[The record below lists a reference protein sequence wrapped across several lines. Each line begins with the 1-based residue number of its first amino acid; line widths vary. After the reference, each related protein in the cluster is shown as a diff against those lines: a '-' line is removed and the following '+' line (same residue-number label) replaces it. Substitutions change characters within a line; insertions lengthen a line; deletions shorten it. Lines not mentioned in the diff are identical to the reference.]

1 MGLLPRGPCQPGSHR
16 QDWPHRENW
25 PSPASALTSLH
36 PRAVELSTP
45 VTLSPAASPA
55 SRAPFDPLAEL
66 PLRFITGTAL
76 FDGHDASIH
85 VFRRLLQRG
94 GAEVV
99 HLGHNRAAG
108 EIAAA
113 ALEEDADAIA
123 VSSYQGGHNEFF
135 RYLVDLLREA
145 GRGDIRVFGGGG
157 GVIRPEE
164 GAALEAY
171 GVARIYSPGDDRVD
185 GIEGIVAD
193 MLADAGEARAARPR
207 VSFDSLS
214 EDLAGEDPLRRN
226 GAAAR
231 LISLAESEGLDAA
244 DRAALSEHIR
254 SSAPVL
260 GITGTGG
267 AGKSS
272 VLDELLVRFRTER
285 PDLGS
290 GSVSRI
296 GVLAVDPSKRRTG
309 GALLGDRIRLNAIGG
324 TEVFVRSL
332 ATRHSGTELANV
344 VDDALLILRAAGCGL
359 LVVET
364 GGIGQGDS
372 RIVDISDFS
381 LYVMTSDYGAESQL
395 EKIDMLDLA
404 DAVALNKADHPGAE
418 DALFAVRRAFQRAR
432 SLPRHAPVPVLPT
445 VASRFADPGLDRL
458 YAVVR
463 DGLAGRET
471 ALPSPVSDR
480 PDDLLADVRLIP
492 PARAGYLAEI
502 ADTLRGERNRVAAE
516 ADRAAR
522 IEHLEAALDELRAGG
537 GAEEAARALEARLR
551 EVRAELDA
559 GSRELL
565 AGWSELVARYR
576 APRYRTQVRDRVREF
591 STHRETLSGTW
602 LPRVALPGFTGNRDR
617 LRFLLEENLP
627 GHYPFTAGVFPFR
640 REERVRGVNSPGK
653 AARRAPTGGSTCSP
667 IPKRPRGSRSPSTA

>member
-364 GGIGQGDS
+364 GGIGQAIRES
-372 RIVDISDFS
+372 WIS
-381 LYVMTSDYGAESQL
+381 A
-395 EKIDMLDLA
+395 I
-404 DAVALNKADHPGAE
+404 
-418 DALFAVRRAFQRAR
+418 
-432 SLPRHAPVPVLPT
+432 
-445 VASRFADPGLDRL
+445 
-458 YAVVR
+458 
-463 DGLAGRET
+463 
-471 ALPSPVSDR
+471 
-480 PDDLLADVRLIP
+480 
-492 PARAGYLAEI
+492 
-502 ADTLRGERNRVAAE
+502 
-516 ADRAAR
+516 
-522 IEHLEAALDELRAGG
+522 
-537 GAEEAARALEARLR
+537 
-551 EVRAELDA
+551 
-559 GSRELL
+559 
-565 AGWSELVARYR
+565 
-576 APRYRTQVRDRVREF
+576 
-591 STHRETLSGTW
+591 
-602 LPRVALPGFTGNRDR
+602 
-617 LRFLLEENLP
+617 
-627 GHYPFTAGVFPFR
+627 
-640 REERVRGVNSPGK
+640 
-653 AARRAPTGGSTCSP
+653 
-667 IPKRPRGSRSPSTA
+667 SPST